1 VLGVGVVL
9 RFLRVLGVDRVPGVG
24 LVLRV
29 VRVNGFA
36 PRFSVRAVRGIHVV
50 HWLFVVHGFLLG
62 RRHNTVH
69 GFVVARCLVVYS
81 VVLNGGR
88 LRRHGGRHLRLVTG
102 CLERLRW
109 DDVIAFGCQEFLP
122 GTNFLARQLTSG
134 VTEFL
139 T

>member
-1 VLGVGVVL
+1 
-9 RFLRVLGVDRVPGVG
+9 
-24 LVLRV
+24 
-29 VRVNGFA
+29 
-36 PRFSVRAVRGIHVV
+36 V
-50 HWLFVVHGFLLG
+50 HSLFVVERRGFLGVHCFRRMERRSGRGFLG
-62 RRHNTVH
+62 VHCFRRVH
-69 GFVVARCLVVYS
+69 RTFVVERDRL
-81 VVLNGGR
+81 LLHRRR